1 MNDNKTIYPP
11 KGYYMKIGNCT
22 FQDPS
27 IKRET
32 WKFAPELVQVT
43 DAGVLASGK
52 LNIKVLPHARRKI
65 WCGFPPMTPE
75 QFRKYW
81 DALHSDSTGKG
92 MYLNVEAWDETTNSY
107 VTDVY
112 YHNDIQ
118 YKDVVY
124 GGRHMIVI
132 DDFQLI
138 GH

>member
-1 MNDNKTIYPP
+1 MNDDLKKYPP
-11 KGYYMKIGNCT
+11 NGYYMKIGDCT
-22 FQDPS
+22 FQSPS

-43 DAGVLASGK
+43 DAGVLASGR

-75 QFRKYW
+75 QFRVYW
-81 DALHSDSTGKG
+81 KALHSDSTGKG
-92 MYLNVEAWDETTNSY
+92 MFLTVEAWDESSNSY
-107 VTDVY
+107 ITDTY
-112 YHNDIQ
+112 YHNDLQ
-118 YKDVVY
+118 YKDIVY

>member
-1 MNDNKTIYPP
+1 MDDNKNIYPP
-11 KGYYMKIGNCT
+11 NGYYMKIGNCT

>member
-1 MNDNKTIYPP
+1 MNTDKKIYPP
-11 KGYYMKIGNCT
+11 NGYYMKIGNCT
-22 FQDPS
+22 FTNPS
-27 IKRET
+27 IKREA

-52 LNIKVLPHARRKI
+52 LNIKVLPHTRREI

-75 QFRKYW
+75 QFRVYW

-107 VTDVY
+107 ITDVY
-112 YHNDIQ
+112 YHNDIK